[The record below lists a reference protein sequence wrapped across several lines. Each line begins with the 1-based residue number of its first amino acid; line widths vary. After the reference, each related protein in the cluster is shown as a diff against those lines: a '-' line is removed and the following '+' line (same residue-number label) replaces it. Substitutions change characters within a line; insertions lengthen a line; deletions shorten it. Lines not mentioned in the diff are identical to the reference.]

1 MIAAGGTG
9 GHLYPALA
17 TAEALTDRN
26 PELEL
31 HFVGVT
37 GGSERQYIEAF
48 PLPRYRYSEILAGPI
63 HGLSLLRK
71 LRSMISLALGFLQSI
86 ILLLLDRP
94 RVLLL
99 TGGWTGFPVALA
111 AWLLRI
117 PRVMYLPDIEP
128 GLAIKTLAPF
138 VDRVALHTEESKQY
152 FSAGKC
158 TVVGY
163 PLRKSF
169 LGHGRKD
176 GIQRFQLNE
185 NKPTLLVFGGS
196 LGARILN
203 QALLCISSA
212 LLEDGWQIIH
222 ATGQNNWQDFTR
234 ERAGVPQEHYH
245 AFPYLDDIGVAM
257 AAADLILSRAG
268 ASVLAE
274 SAVYATP
281 SILVPLANPWR
292 YQQVNAQYLADR
304 GVATLIREE
313 ELFQSLLP
321 TVRDLSRD
329 DGSKLK
335 QMRGNFGKMKAQNGA
350 ELLAKELLKVA
361 E

>member
-1 MIAAGGTG
+1 M
-9 GHLYPALA
+9 A
-17 TAEALTDRN
+17 TAEALYDLN

-31 HFVGVT
+31 HIVGVF
-37 GGSERQYIEAF
+37 GGSERKYIEQF
-48 PLPRYRYSEILAGPI
+48 NLPLWRFSEILAGPI
-63 HGLSLLRK
+63 HGLSILRK
-71 LRSMISLALGFLQSI
+71 LRSMISLILGFLQSI
-86 ILLLLDRP
+86 VILSLNRP
-94 RVLLL
+94 RALLL

-128 GLAIKTLAPF
+128 GLAIRTLAPF
-138 VDRVALHTEESKQY
+138 VDRVAIHVEDSKQY

-163 PLRKSF
+163 PLRRSF
-169 LGHGRKD
+169 TGHERKD
-176 GIQRFQLNE
+176 GVERFKLQE
-185 NKPTLLVFGGS
+185 DKPTLLVFGGS

-203 QALLCISSA
+203 QALYSIRSE
-212 LLEDGWQIIH
+212 LLDDGWQIIH
-222 ATGQNNWQDFTR
+222 ATGQNNWQEFAR
-234 ERAGVPQEHYH
+234 ERDDIPQEHYH
-245 AFPYLDDIGVAM
+245 VFPYLNDIGVAM

-292 YQQVNAQYLADR
+292 YQQVNAQYLVDR

-313 ELFQSLLP
+313 GLFHSLLP
-321 TVRDLSRD
+321 TIRDLYSD
-329 DGSKLK
+329 DGSLLK
-335 QMRGNFGKMKAQNGA
+335 QLRENYAKMNAQNGA
-350 ELLAKELLKVA
+350 ELLARELLKVT